1 MRNKPTI
8 RELMKPSSATRRRV
22 LTGMAALALL
32 PMLASTP
39 AIGQDFPSKPIR
51 LIVPYGPG
59 GVSDSVG
66 RVLAAGLGKAMNATV
81 FVENRGGAGGT
92 LGGNIAAQSAPDG
105 YTILLT
111 SPPMTAVAPAIIKNM
126 PYNVSTDLIP
136 VGTIITTPNI
146 LVVNNDL
153 PVKNIAELIA
163 YGKGAGKGKLSYGSS
178 GPGSTGHVSATI
190 LLASAGIDMQHVPYK
205 TSAAAFPDVI
215 SGRISMAFDSLP
227 STLGFVRGGKVRPI
241 LVMSEKRSSLLPEV
255 PTAAESGFPAATMNF
270 WMGVEAPAGVP
281 PAILAK
287 LNAGLKAMMASKETQ
302 EQMAKFGAEPYY
314 TSAAD
319 FKKMRDADIQKYG
332 KLVRDM
338 GIKQD

>member
-1 MRNKPTI
+1 MRKTI
-8 RELMKPSSATRRRV
+8 AIILCMLWV
-22 LTGMAALALL
+22 GGAAA
-32 PMLASTP
+32 
-39 AIGQDFPSKPIR
+39 QDAYPSKPIR

-66 RVLAAGLGKAMNATV
+66 RVLAAGLSKAMNQSV
-81 FVENRGGAGGT
+81 IVENRGGAGGT
-92 LGGNIAAQSAPDG
+92 IGGNIAAQSPADG

-111 SPPMTAVAPAIIKNM
+111 SPPMTAVAPALIKNM

-136 VGTIITTPNI
+136 VSTIITTPNI

-153 PVKNIAELIA
+153 PVKTIHELIE

-190 LLASAGIDMQHVPYK
+190 LLGAAGIEMEHVPYK

-215 SGRISMAFDSLP
+215 SGRVSMAFDSLP
-227 STLGFVRGGKVRPI
+227 STIGFVRGGKVRPI

-270 WMGVEAPAGVP
+270 WMGIEAPAKTPQTVVER
-281 PAILAK
+281 LS
-287 LNAGLKAMMASKETQ
+287 AGLKSMIASE
-302 EQMAKFGAEPYY
+302 EVRHQMAQFGAEPFYT
-314 TSAAD
+314 TSAE
-319 FKKMRDADIQKYG
+319 FKKIRDGDIQKYG
-332 KLVRDM
+332 KLVKEM
-338 GIKQD
+338 GLKQE